1 MGEEEAPREVQL
13 EIITDLDHDPH
24 HPSQEKNAATMITI
38 DPPPPPGSYKWWF
51 RVLMYSFFVLAG
63 QSVATLL
70 GRLYYDKGGKSKWL
84 ETFVQLAGFPLVMPL
99 YWLVAVKSRK
109 ECYQGRDSGLR
120 PGMNAP
126 PSYWKL
132 VFVYVSLGVLVAADS
147 FLYSVGLLYLPVS
160 TYSLISSTQLA
171 FNAVFSF
178 FLNSQKFT
186 PSIVNSLVLL
196 TISSTLLVF
205 QPDSSS
211 GSSTNG
217 SVSRA
222 KYMVGFICT
231 VVASAGY
238 GLILSLTQLS
248 FRKVIKRE
256 TFKAVLEMFIFQSL
270 VASSI
275 IFIGLFVSG
284 DWTLLK
290 REMKDYKLGEVS
302 YMMTLAW
309 TAISWGIFSVG
320 AIGLI
325 SDVSS
330 LFSNSISTVGL
341 PIVPVFA
348 AVFFHDSM
356 DGVKVVSM
364 VLAIWGF
371 ISYLYQHYLDNA
383 DLKKKTE
390 RLALKFEKPG
400 NANTATQ

>member
-1 MGEEEAPREVQL
+1 
-13 EIITDLDHDPH
+13 
-24 HPSQEKNAATMITI
+24 
-38 DPPPPPGSYKWWF
+38 
-51 RVLMYSFFVLAG
+51 
-63 QSVATLL
+63 
-70 GRLYYDKGGKSKWL
+70 
-84 ETFVQLAGFPLVMPL
+84 
-99 YWLVAVKSRK
+99 
-109 ECYQGRDSGLR
+109 
-120 PGMNAP
+120 
-126 PSYWKL
+126 
-132 VFVYVSLGVLVAADS
+132 
-147 FLYSVGLLYLPVS
+147 
-160 TYSLISSTQLA
+160 
-171 FNAVFSF
+171 
-178 FLNSQKFT
+178 
-186 PSIVNSLVLL
+186 
-196 TISSTLLVF
+196 
-205 QPDSSS
+205 
-211 GSSTNG
+211 
-217 SVSRA
+217 
-222 KYMVGFICT
+222 
-231 VVASAGY
+231 
-238 GLILSLTQLS
+238 
-248 FRKVIKRE
+248 
-256 TFKAVLEMFIFQSL
+256 MFIFQSL